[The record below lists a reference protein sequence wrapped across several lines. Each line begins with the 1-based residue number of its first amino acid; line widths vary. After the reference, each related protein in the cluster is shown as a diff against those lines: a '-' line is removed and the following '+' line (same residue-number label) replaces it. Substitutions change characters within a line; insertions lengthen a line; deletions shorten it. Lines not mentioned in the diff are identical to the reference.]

1 MKRQA
6 KRMLVLTLSVLF
18 LLLGIAGLVLPFLQ
32 GILFITIGVLLFS
45 MLSPTVRDWLEHYT
59 RKWPKFHA
67 IVVKAEQFIVKVIGE
82 V

>member
-6 KRMLVLTLSVLF
+6 KRILVLTLGAMF
-18 LLLGIAGLVLPFLQ
+18 LLLGIAGLALPFLQ
-32 GILFITIGVLLFS
+32 GILFITIGVLLLS
-45 MLSPTVRDWLEHYT
+45 MLSPTLREQIEKHT

-67 IVVKAEQFIVKVIGE
+67 LVVKAEQFIARFIGE